1 MENCT
6 NEKLNEF
13 SHESYRYINQ
23 IFGDET
29 VRQIISEVFPN
40 KKYKFVVK
48 PGGREYHN
56 SSHHVLKNNRNKKIW
71 CSGVKGYQNTNINT
85 NDTLCQSYSLL
96 TYLKKP
102 IDDDQKQRQ
111 MDMIQ
116 MYREILS
123 NPSFLKEFDIVIN
136 DERNKQLWKVDPE
149 VNDPRKV
156 VFIEMD
162 TAQILK
168 DIHDVLDK
176 WEKYGYLYYIGDGKC
191 PKSKS
196 KSKPIKVEEPTRMI
210 TRSSS
215 LIAPMTT
222 RSSSLIA
229 PMTTRS
235 YRPSS
240 MSRMKAGTKR
250 YKSTKMSKIK
260 RTRTRIKTRSYK

>member
-6 NEKLNEF
+6 NEKLREF

-23 IFGDET
+23 IFGDIT

-48 PGGREYHN
+48 PGGEEYHN
-56 SSHHVLKNNRNKKIW
+56 SFHHALLNNRNKKIV
-71 CSGVKGYQNTNINT
+71 CSGDRGYQNTNINE

-96 TYLKKP
+96 TYLNKP
-102 IDDDQKQRQ
+102 IDPDQKQRQ

-123 NPSFLKEFDIVIN
+123 NPSFLKELDNVIN
-136 DERNKQLWKVDPE
+136 DKRNKKLWKVDPE
-149 VNDPRKV
+149 VNDPRYV
-156 VFIEMD
+156 VFIKMD
-162 TAQILK
+162 TEQILK

-176 WEKYGYLYYIGDGKC
+176 WEKYGYLFYIGNGKC
-191 PKSKS
+191 PKS

-215 LIAPMTT
+215 LI
-222 RSSSLIA
+222 S

-235 YRPSS
+235 YRPPS

-260 RTRTRIKTRSYK
+260 RTTTRTKKGIKTRSYK